1 MKATDGVNPAR
12 ERILD
17 AAATVMRERGVA
29 NTTTKAIAA
38 QAGYSEAMLYK
49 HFADKQEL
57 FLLLL
62 KERMPMV
69 RPRLAAP
76 GWGDLAANLAD
87 IVEQLVDYYA
97 ELFPMSV
104 SIFSSPDLL
113 EQHRDGI
120 ARHGG
125 WGPVG
130 PVRMLTN
137 YLDAERESGRLRTDA
152 DSTSAAQLLVGM
164 AFHQAFLAAYQGKS
178 SVDRSRELATA
189 AVATVL
195 PALTSQAPAKS

>member
-1 MKATDGVNPAR
+1 MPASSEVKPAR

-17 AAATVMRERGVA
+17 AAAVVMREKGVA

-62 KERMPMV
+62 KERLPLV
-69 RPRLAAP
+69 HPRLAAP
-76 GWGDLAANLAD
+76 GWGDLAENLAD
-87 IVEQLVDYYA
+87 IVEQLMNYYA

-113 EQHRDGI
+113 AQHREGI
-120 ARHGG
+120 ERHGG
-125 WGPVG
+125 TGPIG

-137 YLDAERESGRLRTDA
+137 YLAAERDAGRLRSDA
-152 DSTSAAQLLVGM
+152 DTTAAAQLLVGV
-164 AFHQAFLAAYQGKS
+164 AFHQGFLAAYESKT
-178 SVDRSRELATA
+178 SVAHAHELAAA

-195 PALTSQAPAKS
+195 PALLVP